1 MNRTQ
6 AYAVLNLSEDATE
19 AQVRIQFFK
28 LWQHWSGAEILEDPQ
43 NQKLDDLIVA
53 RDLLLGS
60 SNLSH
65 LEEQEEE
72 KEQKQKPEEADHLLA
87 GAQLTLIGPEDDE
100 DLQNVPEEI
109 TVLLYQ
115 KYGQEGIHTLRF
127 GNENVVLAF
136 ENAFTARRYSQA
148 LAKRDLPKP
157 AVENFFSQEIID
169 FCRSSGHGLLLVP
182 SDQFLEPPDAV
193 DDDLKGF

>member
-6 AYAVLNLSEDATE
+6 AYTVLNLLEDATE
-19 AQVRIQFFK
+19 AQVRSQFFK
-28 LWQHWSGAEILEDPQ
+28 LWQHWSGIEIADEPQ
-43 NQKLDDLIVA
+43 EQKLNDLITA

-60 SNLSH
+60 SES
-65 LEEQEEE
+65 EEQEEE
-72 KEQKQKPEEADHLLA
+72 NKEAADHLLT
-87 GAQLTLIGPEDDE
+87 GAHLTLIGADDDE
-100 DLQNVPEEI
+100 ELKNLPEEI

-136 ENAFTARRYSQA
+136 ENSFTARRYSQA

-157 AVENFFSQEIID
+157 EVENFFAQEIVD

>member
-6 AYAVLNLSEDATE
+6 AYTVLNLSKDATE
-19 AQVRIQFFK
+19 AQVRSQFFK
-28 LWQHWSGAEILEDPQ
+28 LWQHWSEIEIADEPQ
-43 NQKLDDLIVA
+43 SQKLNDLITA

-60 SNLSH
+60 SES
-65 LEEQEEE
+65 EKQEEE
-72 KEQKQKPEEADHLLA
+72 KKEEADHLLA
-87 GAQLTLIGPEDDE
+87 GAQLTLIGAEEDE
-100 DLQNVPEEI
+100 DLQNLPEEI
-109 TVLLYQ
+109 AVLLYQ

-127 GNENVVLAF
+127 GNDNVVLAF
-136 ENAFTARRYSQA
+136 ENSFTARRYSQA

-157 AVENFFSQEIID
+157 AVENFFTQEIVD

>member
-6 AYAVLNLSEDATE
+6 AYTVLNLSEDATE
-19 AQVRIQFFK
+19 AQVRSQFFK
-28 LWQHWSGAEILEDPQ
+28 LWQHWSGIEIADEPQ
-43 NQKLDDLIVA
+43 DQKLNDLITA

-60 SNLSH
+60 SES
-65 LEEQEEE
+65 EEQEEE
-72 KEQKQKPEEADHLLA
+72 KKEEADHLLA
-87 GAQLTLIGPEDDE
+87 GAQLTLIGAEDEE
-100 DLQNVPEEI
+100 DLQNLPEKI

-127 GNENVVLAF
+127 GNDNVVLAF
-136 ENAFTARRYSQA
+136 ENSFTARRYSQA

-157 AVENFFSQEIID
+157 AVENFFTQEIVD

>member
-6 AYAVLNLSEDATE
+6 AHTVLNLPEDATE
-19 AQVRIQFFK
+19 AQVRTQFFK
-28 LWQHWSGAEILEDPQ
+28 LWQHWSEVEVGKEFQE
-43 NQKLDDLIVA
+43 QKQHDLIAA

-60 SNLSH
+60 SKSEQQK
-65 LEEQEEE
+65 EEIQEEV
-72 KEQKQKPEEADHLLA
+72 DHLLS
-87 GAQLTLIGPEDDE
+87 GAKLTLIGSEEEDE
-100 DLQNVPEEI
+100 LQNLPEEI

-127 GNENVVLAF
+127 GDENVVLAF
-136 ENAFTARRYSQA
+136 ENSFTARSYSQA

-157 AVENFFSQEIID
+157 AVEDFFSQEIVD

>member
-6 AYAVLNLSEDATE
+6 AYTVLNLSEDATE
-19 AQVRIQFFK
+19 AQVRSQFFK
-28 LWQHWSGAEILEDPQ
+28 LWQHWSGAEVAEDLEDPE
-43 NQKLDDLIVA
+43 NQKLNDLIVA

-60 SNLSH
+60 SDIDQQEH
-65 LEEQEEE
+65 EEEQEQKSEE
-72 KEQKQKPEEADHLLA
+72 VDHLLA

>member
-6 AYAVLNLSEDATE
+6 AYTVLNLPEDATQ
-19 AQVRIQFFK
+19 AQVRGQFFK
-28 LWQHWSGAEILEDPQ
+28 LWQHWSEVEIGKELQE
-43 NQKLDDLIVA
+43 QKQHDLIAA

-60 SNLSH
+60 SKT
-65 LEEQEEE
+65 EERKEEIS
-72 KEQKQKPEEADHLLA
+72 EEVDHLLS
-87 GAQLTLIGPEDDE
+87 GAKLTLIGAEEDD
-100 DLQNVPEEI
+100 DLQNLPEEI

-136 ENAFTARRYSQA
+136 ENSFTARSYSQA

-157 AVENFFSQEIID
+157 AVENFFSQEIVD

>member
-6 AYAVLNLSEDATE
+6 AYTVLNLLEDATE
-19 AQVRIQFFK
+19 AQVRSQFFK
-28 LWQHWSGAEILEDPQ
+28 LWQHWSGIEIADEPQ
-43 NQKLDDLIVA
+43 EQKLNDLITA

-60 SNLSH
+60 SESAEQE
-65 LEEQEEE
+65 EEQEEE
-72 KEQKQKPEEADHLLA
+72 NKEAADHLLA
-87 GAQLTLIGPEDDE
+87 GAHLTLIGADDDE
-100 DLQNVPEEI
+100 ELKNLPEEI

-136 ENAFTARRYSQA
+136 ENSFTARRYSQA

-157 AVENFFSQEIID
+157 EVENFFAQEIVD

>member
-6 AYAVLNLSEDATE
+6 AYTVLNLSKDATE

-28 LWQHWSGAEILEDPQ
+28 LWQHWSGIEIAEESQD
-43 NQKLDDLIVA
+43 QKLDDLITA

-60 SNLSH
+60 SESK
-65 LEEQEEE
+65 EQEEE
-72 KEQKQKPEEADHLLA
+72 NKEEADHLLA
-87 GAQLTLIGPEDDE
+87 GAQLTLIGAEDE
-100 DLQNVPEEI
+100 EGLQNLPEEI

-127 GNENVVLAF
+127 GNDNVVLAF
-136 ENAFTARRYSQA
+136 ENSFTARRYSQA

-157 AVENFFSQEIID
+157 AVENFFIQEIVD

>member
-6 AYAVLNLSEDATE
+6 AYTVLNLLEDATE
-19 AQVRIQFFK
+19 AQVRSQFFK
-28 LWQHWSGAEILEDPQ
+28 LWQHWSGVEIADEPQ
-43 NQKLDDLIVA
+43 EQKLNDLITA

-60 SNLSH
+60 SESA
-65 LEEQEEE
+65 EQEEE
-72 KEQKQKPEEADHLLA
+72 NKEEADHLLA
-87 GAQLTLIGPEDDE
+87 GAHLTLIGADDDE
-100 DLQNVPEEI
+100 ELKNLPEEI

-136 ENAFTARRYSQA
+136 ENSFTARRYSQA

-157 AVENFFSQEIID
+157 EVENFFAQEIVD

>member
-1 MNRTQ
+1 MNRAQ
-6 AYAVLNLSEDATE
+6 AYTVLNLSEDATE
-19 AQVRIQFFK
+19 AQVRVQFFK
-28 LWQHWSGAEILEDPQ
+28 LWQHWSEVEVGKELQE
-43 NQKLDDLIVA
+43 QKQHDLIAA

-60 SNLSH
+60 SKV
-65 LEEQEEE
+65 EEQKEEIN
-72 KEQKQKPEEADHLLA
+72 EEVDHLLT
-87 GAQLTLIGPEDDE
+87 GAKLTLIGAEEDDE
-100 DLQNVPEEI
+100 LQNLPEEI

-136 ENAFTARRYSQA
+136 ENSFTARSYSQA

-157 AVENFFSQEIID
+157 AVENFFSQEIVD

-182 SDQFLEPPDAV
+182 SDQFLEPPEAV

>member
-6 AYAVLNLSEDATE
+6 AYTVLNLSEDATE
-19 AQVRIQFFK
+19 AQVRSQFFK
-28 LWQHWSGAEILEDPQ
+28 LWQHWSGIEIADEPQ
-43 NQKLDDLIVA
+43 DQKLNDLITA
-53 RDLLLGS
+53 RDLLLAS
-60 SNLSH
+60 SESD
-65 LEEQEEE
+65 EQEEE
-72 KEQKQKPEEADHLLA
+72 NKEAADHLLA
-87 GAQLTLIGPEDDE
+87 GAQLTLIGAEDDE
-100 DLQNVPEEI
+100 DLQNLPEEI

-136 ENAFTARRYSQA
+136 ENSFTARRYSQA

-157 AVENFFSQEIID
+157 AVEDFFTQEIVD

>member
-6 AYAVLNLSEDATE
+6 AYTVLNLSEDATE
-19 AQVRIQFFK
+19 AQVRSQFFK
-28 LWQHWSGAEILEDPQ
+28 LWQHWSGVEIADEPQ
-43 NQKLDDLIVA
+43 DQKLDDLITA

-60 SNLSH
+60 SES
-65 LEEQEEE
+65 EEQEEE
-72 KEQKQKPEEADHLLA
+72 NKEEADHLLA
-87 GAQLTLIGPEDDE
+87 GAQLTLIGTEDDE
-100 DLQNVPEEI
+100 DLQNLPEEI

-136 ENAFTARRYSQA
+136 ENSFTARRYSQA

-157 AVENFFSQEIID
+157 AVEDFFTQEIVD

-182 SDQFLEPPDAV
+182 ADQFLEPPDAV

>member
-6 AYAVLNLSEDATE
+6 AYTVLNLSKDATE
-19 AQVRIQFFK
+19 AQVRTQFFK
-28 LWQHWSGAEILEDPQ
+28 LWQHWSGMEIAEESQD
-43 NQKLDDLIVA
+43 QKLDDLITA

-60 SNLSH
+60 SESK
-65 LEEQEEE
+65 EQEEE
-72 KEQKQKPEEADHLLA
+72 NKEEADHLLA
-87 GAQLTLIGPEDDE
+87 GAQLTLIGAEDE
-100 DLQNVPEEI
+100 EGLQNLPEEI

-127 GNENVVLAF
+127 GNDNVVLAF
-136 ENAFTARRYSQA
+136 ENSFTARRYSQA
-148 LAKRDLPKP
+148 QAKRDLPKP
-157 AVENFFSQEIID
+157 AVENFFIQEIVD

>member
-6 AYAVLNLSEDATE
+6 AYTVLNLSEDATE

-28 LWQHWSGAEILEDPQ
+28 LWQHWSEAEVSENLEDPQ
-43 NQKLDDLIVA
+43 NQKLNDLIVA

-60 SNLSH
+60 SDM
-65 LEEQEEE
+65 EEPEPEGE
-72 KEQKQKPEEADHLLA
+72 KEQKLEEADHLLA
-87 GAQLTLIGPEDDE
+87 GAQLTLIGSEEDE

-157 AVENFFSQEIID
+157 TVENFFSQEIID

>member
-1 MNRTQ
+1 MNRPQ
-6 AYAVLNLSEDATE
+6 AYTVLNLSEDATE
-19 AQVRIQFFK
+19 AQVRVQFFK
-28 LWQHWSGAEILEDPQ
+28 LWQHWSEVEVGKELQE
-43 NQKLDDLIVA
+43 QKQHDLIAA

-60 SNLSH
+60 SKV
-65 LEEQEEE
+65 EEQKEEIN
-72 KEQKQKPEEADHLLA
+72 EEVDHLLS
-87 GAQLTLIGPEDDE
+87 GAKLTLIGAEEDDE
-100 DLQNVPEEI
+100 LQNLPEEI

-136 ENAFTARRYSQA
+136 ENSFTARSYSQA

-157 AVENFFSQEIID
+157 AVENFFSQEIVD

>member
-6 AYAVLNLSEDATE
+6 AYTVLNLSEDATE
-19 AQVRIQFFK
+19 AQVRSQFFK
-28 LWQHWSGAEILEDPQ
+28 LWQHWSGVEADEPHD
-43 NQKLDDLIVA
+43 QKLNDLIAA
-53 RDLLLGS
+53 RDLLLS
-60 SNLSH
+60 APSP
-65 LEEQEEE
+65 EEQKEE
-72 KEQKQKPEEADHLLA
+72 KQEADYLLA
-87 GAQLTLIGPEDDE
+87 GAQLTLIGAEEDN
-100 DLQNVPEEI
+100 DLQNLPAEI

-136 ENAFTARRYSQA
+136 ENGFTARRYSQA

-157 AVENFFSQEIID
+157 AVEDFFTQEIVD

>member
-6 AYAVLNLSEDATE
+6 AYTVLNLSEDATE
-19 AQVRIQFFK
+19 AQVRSQFFK
-28 LWQHWSGAEILEDPQ
+28 LWQHWSGVEIADEPHD
-43 NQKLDDLIVA
+43 QKLNDLIAA
-53 RDLLLGS
+53 RDLLLS
-60 SNLSH
+60 ASPP
-65 LEEQEEE
+65 EAQEAGN
-72 KEQKQKPEEADHLLA
+72 KEEADHLLA
-87 GAQLTLIGPEDDE
+87 GAQLTLIGAEEDD
-100 DLQNVPEEI
+100 DLQNLPEEI

-136 ENAFTARRYSQA
+136 ENGFTARRYSQA

-157 AVENFFSQEIID
+157 AVEDFFTQEIVD

>member
-6 AYAVLNLSEDATE
+6 AYTVLNLPEDATQ
-19 AQVRIQFFK
+19 AQVRVQFFK
-28 LWQHWSGAEILEDPQ
+28 LWQHWSEVEVGKELQE
-43 NQKLDDLIVA
+43 QKQHDLIAA

-60 SNLSH
+60 SKS
-65 LEEQEEE
+65 EEQTGEIEEE
-72 KEQKQKPEEADHLLA
+72 VDHLLSGAKLTMIGAA
-87 GAQLTLIGPEDDE
+87 GEDE
-100 DLQNVPEEI
+100 LQNLPEEI

-127 GNENVVLAF
+127 GSENVVLAF
-136 ENAFTARRYSQA
+136 ENSFTARSYSQA

-157 AVENFFSQEIID
+157 AVENFFSQEIVD

>member
-6 AYAVLNLSEDATE
+6 AYTVLNLLEDATE
-19 AQVRIQFFK
+19 AQVRSQFFK
-28 LWQHWSGAEILEDPQ
+28 LWQHWSGIEIADEPQ
-43 NQKLDDLIVA
+43 EQKLNDLITA

-60 SNLSH
+60 SES
-65 LEEQEEE
+65 EEQEEE
-72 KEQKQKPEEADHLLA
+72 NKEEADHLLA
-87 GAQLTLIGPEDDE
+87 GAHLTVIGADDDE
-100 DLQNVPEEI
+100 ELKNLPEEI

-136 ENAFTARRYSQA
+136 ENSFTARRYSQA

-157 AVENFFSQEIID
+157 AVENFFAQEIVD

>member
-6 AYAVLNLSEDATE
+6 AYTVLNLLEDATE
-19 AQVRIQFFK
+19 AQVRSQFFK
-28 LWQHWSGAEILEDPQ
+28 LWQHWSGVEIADEPQ
-43 NQKLDDLIVA
+43 EQKLNDLITA

-60 SNLSH
+60 SESA
-65 LEEQEEE
+65 EQEEE
-72 KEQKQKPEEADHLLA
+72 NKEAADHLLA
-87 GAQLTLIGPEDDE
+87 GAHLTLIGADDDE
-100 DLQNVPEEI
+100 ELKNLPEEI

-136 ENAFTARRYSQA
+136 ENSFTARRYSQA

-157 AVENFFSQEIID
+157 EVENFFAQEIVD